1 MPRGDVQ
8 DPAFPCNL
16 LPTEDGRLA
25 PSTWGTELLLVASSN
40 ISEMSLPTG
49 GDGEKG
55 QAEVH
60 NITWDFG
67 EQESGLAF
75 PQASP
80 L

>member
-1 MPRGDVQ
+1 MLRGDFQ

-40 ISEMSLPTG
+40 TSQMSLSAG
-49 GDGEKG
+49 GDGQKG

-75 PQASP
+75 PQAS
-80 L
+80 LL